1 MNTALFAKSL
11 TCQGKFR
18 MNALW
23 SSAAIAY
30 LHYLSFMVAFA
41 ALVVEHLTLRKDLD
55 LKQAW
60 QLVITDALY
69 GIAAVTVLVT
79 GILRVLYFGKG
90 SEYYLANPVFH
101 LKVGLFILVGLLSLY
116 PTISFLLWIKP
127 LREEKAPTL
136 ELPAVQRLTWV
147 IRAELAFLSAI
158 PLLAAMMARGI
169 GLDWVQR

>member
-1 MNTALFAKSL
+1 M
-11 TCQGKFR
+11 
-18 MNALW
+18 MDALW

-30 LHYLSFMVAFA
+30 LHYLSFMIAFA

-60 QLVITDALY
+60 RLVVTDGLY
-69 GIAAVTVLVT
+69 GIAAITVLVT

-90 SEYYLANPVFH
+90 SEYYLSNPVFH

-116 PTISFLLWIKP
+116 PTISFLLWLKP
-127 LREEKAPTL
+127 LRQGQVPTL

-147 IRAELAFLSAI
+147 IRAELTFLSGI

-169 GLDWVQR
+169 GLNWLH

>member
-1 MNTALFAKSL
+1 M
-11 TCQGKFR
+11 
-18 MNALW
+18 MDALW

-30 LHYLSFMVAFA
+30 LHYLSFMIAFA

-60 QLVITDALY
+60 RLVVTDGLY
-69 GIAAVTVLVT
+69 GIAAITVLVT

-90 SEYYLANPVFH
+90 SEYYLSNPVFH

-116 PTISFLLWIKP
+116 PTISFLLWLKP
-127 LREEKAPTL
+127 LRQGQAPTL

-147 IRAELAFLSAI
+147 IRAELTFLSGI

-169 GLDWVQR
+169 GLNWIQ